1 VAEGKAKIVGP
12 GNNYMS
18 FVHVEDLA
26 EAYVHEAEAIGYAPP
41 ADDRPVTRL
50 INLVDDEPIT
60 QKDWLSRV
68 SSALGKPA
76 PGAISVED
84 SAKQAG
90 ELWTESMTCSTR
102 LRNEKAKNT
111 LGWKLQFPSVKEG
124 LPAALAA
131 ISSGS

>member
-1 VAEGKAKIVGP
+1 
-12 GNNYMS
+12 M
-18 FVHVEDLA
+18 
-26 EAYVHEAEAIGYAPP
+26 GYAPP
-41 ADDRPVTRL
+41 ADERPVTRL

-76 PGAISVED
+76 PGPISVEE

-90 ELWTESMTCSTR
+90 ELWTESITCSTR
-102 LRNEKAKNT
+102 VRNEKAKNT
-111 LGWKLQFPSVKEG
+111 LGWKLQFPTVKEG
-124 LPAALAA
+124 LPVALAA